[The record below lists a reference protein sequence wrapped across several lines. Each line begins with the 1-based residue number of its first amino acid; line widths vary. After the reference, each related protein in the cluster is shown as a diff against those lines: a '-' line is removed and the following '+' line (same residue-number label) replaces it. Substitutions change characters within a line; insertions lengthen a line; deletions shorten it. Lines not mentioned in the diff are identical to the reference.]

1 MSSYEKEGEKGQEG
15 GQKERQEGRE
25 AGRRR
30 TSVGG
35 MIQLGNCHL
44 ETTTRII
51 TEYQWMV
58 KCWIKAGLEV
68 GY

>member
-1 MSSYEKEGEKGQEG
+1 MSSYEKEGEKEQGG
-15 GQKERQEGRE
+15 GQRERQEGRE

-35 MIQLGNCHL
+35 MVQLGNCRL

-51 TEYQWMV
+51 TE
-58 KCWIKAGLEV
+58 
-68 GY
+68 